1 MLLLLLILVC
11 LAHALPI
18 IDLGL
23 NKDTNGWDAAISAAL
38 QPPLPTPTPVE
49 PVQIVVYVEGI
60 EMVGVYCKELEII
73 LVSTYQLVSY
83 YEIIQQSSSQ
93 VIYTTPTP
101 VEPVNIVV
109 YLEGIEMAGVYCKE
123 LEIILVSTYQPVSSS
138 EIVQQSSSQ
147 VIYN

>member
-93 VIYTTPTP
+93 VIY
-101 VEPVNIVV
+101 N
-109 YLEGIEMAGVYCKE
+109 
-123 LEIILVSTYQPVSSS
+123 
-138 EIVQQSSSQ
+138 
-147 VIYN
+147 

>member
-38 QPPLPTPTPVE
+38 QPPLPTPVE

-83 YEIIQQSSSQ
+83 YEITQQSQ
-93 VIYTTPTP
+93 IIYTTP